1 MRRRRYTIIFS
12 AGTSIIGGLKKAG
25 LDLLEGHETAAL
37 TRIWINRQGAGA
49 RHLSAELSTLTALDC
64 CGDDQCVLLTTAS
77 APGPTAARLVARVAE
92 LVIGAGTLVRTIDDL
107 TLDEP
112 DTFRRSGLPGFVTA
126 LDRYVGKSL
135 ADGREPVIAVGSGV
149 KPVLP
154 YLVLYGM
161 MRRVRCVYVFERD
174 RKLVW
179 LPRLPLSF
187 DDEAVRAGARVL
199 ADIEAETS
207 MRLHDLRDRLGK
219 YYFDLE
225 GLFETRDNDVT
236 LSPFGTL
243 VLADQKASNTG
254 VVLLSPSAARTLERA
269 RGIQSELLSTMLN
282 ALRNPQFRAIKYH
295 HYERTNLDVWKQG
308 NTPHR
313 VAGWVTDRTTLYVA
327 EIYASHADYGRHLEG
342 RQRKHYNVDDFT
354 TWTPPPEE
362 PPDEGVNVTQ
372 AIEAADLRTEQA
384 KQAKKD
390 ADTEALAAMEHAE
403 NDAEELKLNLERVKA
418 ERDKA
423 RADMDT
429 LRNRFAHMGLGQ
441 RMRWLLT
448 GRAD

>member
-1 MRRRRYTIIFS
+1 MRRRPYTLIFS

-25 LDLLEGHETAAL
+25 LNLPEGHETAAI
-37 TRIWINRQGAGA
+37 TQTWTNRQGDGA

-64 CGDDQCVLLTTAS
+64 GSDDQCVLLTTAS
-77 APGPTAARLVARVAE
+77 EPGPTAARLVAHVAK
-92 LVIGAGTLVRTIDDL
+92 LVIGAGTLVRTIVDL

-126 LDRYVGKSL
+126 LDRFVGESL
-135 ADGREPVIAVGSGV
+135 AGGREPVIAVGSGV

-207 MRLHDLRDRLGK
+207 MRLHDLQTRLGN
-219 YYFDLE
+219 YYSDLE
-225 GLFETRDNDVT
+225 GLFETYDNDVT
-236 LSPFGTL
+236 LSPFGSL
-243 VLADQKASNTG
+243 VLADQEAASTG
-254 VVLLSPSAARTLERA
+254 VVLLSPRAARTLEQAPSTR
-269 RGIQSELLSTMLN
+269 RELLSTMLN
-282 ALRNPQFRAIKYH
+282 ALRSPQFRATKYH
-295 HYERTNLDVWKQG
+295 HFERTNLDVWKPG

-327 EIYASHADYGRHLEG
+327 EIYASHADYGRDLKR
-342 RQRKHYNVDDFT
+342 RQRNDYDVDNFT

-372 AIEAADLRTEQA
+372 LIEAADLRIEQA
-384 KQAKKD
+384 QKD
-390 ADTEALAAMEHAE
+390 AETASGTAKEALDRMVRAE
-403 NDAEELKLNLERVKA
+403 A
-418 ERDKA
+418 ERDKT

-429 LRNRFAHMGLGQ
+429 LRNRFAHMGLVQ